1 MLQGS
6 LGCSDHEIVEL
17 EMLRAVRRAQSKLRA
32 LDFRIADSG
41 LFRNLLSRI
50 PWDRTLEGRGAQE
63 CLGISKDHLLQ
74 AQK

>member
-1 MLQGS
+1 MGNVVLQGS

-41 LFRNLLSRI
+41 LFRNLLVESHGI
-50 PWDRTLEGRGAQE
+50 EPWREEGPKNA
-63 CLGISKDHLLQ
+63 
-74 AQK
+74 